1 MGKEVRVL
9 DTGCNSIQLVP
20 YLMAA
25 LSEDAKEKT
34 AVLCTT
40 NNWPGGLSALLL
52 GVYANA
58 STLREYELELKL
70 GKCGPLFKPGSHYG
84 STNLVSL
91 RGSPGRLDCS
101 SQAAA
106 TGEPAEG
113 DL

>member
-84 STNLVSL
+84 
-91 RGSPGRLDCS
+91 
-101 SQAAA
+101 
-106 TGEPAEG
+106 
-113 DL
+113 